1 MSRQPQ
7 TNPINEAHDNT
18 RSQSGPPLT
27 PADGTATCLPDF
39 GEHVTRAIS
48 HLPSQQQRENMQ
60 SHHPEEVVPKH
71 EPGLEQQSRSMPPPP
86 LPPPIRSQPGDT
98 SAAGLNSQWMPNL
111 LDPNRIDVLDS
122 MTFRLVIRQQPQAAR
137 ACGFGDRDRRAID
150 PPPIVQMLIESN
162 KMTEEEI
169 RAYLCYSGYVM
180 NCTLYD
186 AFGTRDVSAMP
197 VEHDRH
203 RRKILGSLFTTPFVG
218 YDEFGEEGCF
228 FAFSDLSCR
237 LSGSYRLKFTLVM
250 IQPSMGPGHFPNL
263 VSIVS
268 DVFHVY
274 IAKEFPGMVA
284 SSDLA
289 KRLREQGC
297 IISIKKGGERGRG
310 RHPQSDED
318 EGSSG
323 AY

>member
-1 MSRQPQ
+1 MSRQQ
-7 TNPINEAHDNT
+7 GKNPLDEAKDNK
-18 RSQSGPPLT
+18 SGQSIPPL
-27 PADGTATCLPDF
+27 PSAEGIATGAPNF
-39 GEHVTRAIS
+39 NEQVTRALS
-48 HLPSQQQRENMQ
+48 HLPPHQQGDIVQ
-60 SHHPEEVVPKH
+60 SPRPAEVVPKT
-71 EPGLEQQSRSMPPPP
+71 EFDQEEERRSMPPPP
-86 LPPPIRSQPGDT
+86 VPPGSRIQPYADPP
-98 SAAGLNSQWMPNL
+98 AVLNSEWMPNL
-111 LDPNRIDVLDS
+111 LDPNRVDALDS

-150 PPPIVQMLIESN
+150 PPPIVQMIIESN
-162 KMTEEEI
+162 KMTEEEM

-186 AFGTRDVSAMP
+186 TTGTRDVSAMP
-197 VEHDRH
+197 AEYDQH

-218 YDEFGEEGCF
+218 YDEFGQEGCF

-237 LSGSYRLKFTLVM
+237 LPGSFRLKFTLVM

-268 DVFHVY
+268 DIFNVY
-274 IAKEFPGMVA
+274 TAKEFPGMVA

-310 RHPQSDED
+310 RHPQSDEE
-318 EGSSG
+318 EGDSG